1 MHEYG
6 MHHIHIDSINVDSL
20 ALVNA
25 NIPKK
30 DQKTGKRLPFFYF
43 WVKDHFYQRSPENF
57 KKTTWSFSDDPKPI
71 ESNPELQQKLI
82 KDKPDIIG
90 LGVYGWNID
99 IVLKNAEWYRKN
111 NPNALIIA
119 GGPSAEATKEF
130 LDKNPA
136 IDLVILGPGIEI
148 FRRVIDARIDGDPV
162 LDVEGVSYLKHNEI
176 VKNKPLPRRHDPL
189 LINFVENFREEVTDL
204 INSYHEKYKDVIF
217 QSYFL
222 HGCPYSCSFCE
233 QGTSLWTKVNRRP
246 IEYMYKEI
254 DFLVQFKNID
264 YEIIDQNF
272 GIVKEYIDL
281 VKYFIAKNVDNNV
294 SFINPTMAKN
304 NIDNVFEIIELIN
317 SSSIKQ
323 AGLVRYSYLALQDTN
338 PDVLKLNGRPM
349 SNEFEKIEKFKEVT
363 KHQRYNLNQV
373 DVIVGLPGQSY
384 ETLSNTLYDL
394 FQNDLLSQRPPNLYR
409 VIPNS
414 PLTDDNKIYH
424 ETGEAW
430 HRMTSV
436 SGMKYI
442 ELDGVDY
449 TSTQN
454 RNNYLIKSDTI
465 NSTEIMTVYYMFV
478 LLSHVSGMTRWI
490 DTPLRYLKNYHGKSD
505 KDFVRSFTRFFN
517 PDNRHL
523 LPDCVVKDLDAM
535 CRWFTGKDKFL
546 MRRDNDDIGFL
557 VHETMPR
564 YRFHFNYDEM
574 SDLFHRI
581 LSDTIGKDDAL
592 LDDLME
598 WQRFMTL
605 TPGKEKTSGISY
617 NYDDIARKKSDIYYL
632 SNFDLEFDLLDRN
645 SILEKIKNYEHIHLI
660 PKISWTEIDSG
671 LQQPLNI
678 KQYHESRV

>member
-1 MHEYG
+1 

-20 ALVNA
+20 ALVHG

-43 WVKDHFYQRSPENF
+43 WVKDHFYQRSPANF
-57 KKTTWSFSDDPKPI
+57 KKTAWSFSDDPKPI

-130 LDKNPA
+130 LSKNPA

-148 FRRVIDARIDGDPV
+148 FRRVIDACIDGVPV
-162 LDVEGVSYLKHNEI
+162 RDVEGVSYLKNHEI
-176 VKNKPLPRRHDPL
+176 VRNKPLPRKHDPL

-294 SFINPTMAKN
+294 SFVNPTMAKN

-317 SSSIKQ
+317 SSSITQ

-384 ETLSNTLYDL
+384 ETLSNTLYEL
-394 FQNDLLSQRPPNLYR
+394 FHHDLLSQRPPNLYR

-414 PLTDDNKIYH
+414 PLTDDNKIYY

-430 HRMTSV
+430 HRMIAV

-454 RNNYLIKSDTI
+454 RNNYLIRSDTL
-465 NSTEIMTVYYMFV
+465 NPTEIMTAYYMFV

-490 DTPLRYLKNYHGKSD
+490 DTPLKYLKNYHGKTD
-505 KDFVRSFTRFFN
+505 EDFVKSFTKFFN

-523 LPDCVVKDLDAM
+523 LPDCVAKDLDAM

-557 VHETMPR
+557 VHENMPR

-581 LSDTIGKDDAL
+581 LSDTIGKDDVL
-592 LDDLME
+592 LRDFMK
-598 WQRFMTL
+598 WQRFMTFL
-605 TPGKEKTSGISY
+605 PGKEKTSGISY
-617 NYDDIARKKSDIYYL
+617 NYDDIAGKKSDVYYL
-632 SNFDLEFDLLDRN
+632 SNFDLKFDLLDRD
-645 SILEKIKNYEHIHLI
+645 SVLEKLKHHEHLHLI
-660 PKISWTEIDSG
+660 PEISWTEIDAG
-671 LQQPLNI
+671 LQQPLHI
-678 KQYHESRV
+678 AKHHESRV

>member
-1 MHEYG
+1 

-20 ALVNA
+20 ALVHR

-43 WVKDHFYQRSPENF
+43 WLKDHFYQRSPANF

-71 ESNPELQQKLI
+71 ESNPELQQKLG
-82 KDKPDIIG
+82 KHKLDIIG
-90 LGVYGWNID
+90 LSVYGWNID
-99 IVLKNAEWYRKN
+99 IILKNAQWYRKN
-111 NPNALIIA
+111 YPDALIIA

-130 LDKNPA
+130 LSGNPA

-148 FRRVIDARIDGDPV
+148 FRRCIDARVNGDPV
-162 LDVEGVSYLKHNEI
+162 LDVEGVSYLKDHKI
-176 VKNKPLPRRHDPL
+176 VKNKPLPRRHDLL
-189 LINFVENFREEVTDL
+189 LINFVENFRDEVTDL

-246 IEYMYKEI
+246 LEYMYKEI
-254 DFLVQFKNID
+254 DFLVQFNNIE

-349 SNEFEKIEKFKEVT
+349 SNEYEKIEKFKEIT
-363 KHQRYNLNQV
+363 KHQKYNLNQV
-373 DVIVGLPGQSY
+373 DIIVGLPGQSY

-394 FQNDLLSQRPPNLYR
+394 FHHDLLSQRPPNLYR

-436 SGMKYI
+436 SGMKYL
-442 ELDGVDY
+442 ERDGVDY

-465 NSTEIMTVYYMFV
+465 NSTEIMTAYYMFV

-505 KDFVRSFTRFFN
+505 KDLVKSYTKFFN

-523 LPDCVVKDLDAM
+523 LPDCVTKDLEAM

-564 YRFHFNYDEM
+564 YRFHFNYDDM

-581 LSDTIGKDDAL
+581 LLDTIGKDDAL
-592 LDDLME
+592 LDDIMK
-598 WQRFMTL
+598 WQRFITF
-605 TPGKEKTSGISY
+605 TPGKEKTSGVSY
-617 NYDDIARKKSDIYYL
+617 NYDDIARKKSDVYYL

-645 SILEKIKNYEHIHLI
+645 GVLEKIKNYEHIHLI
-660 PKISWTEIDSG
+660 PKISWTEIDTG

-678 KQYHESRV
+678 EQHHESRV

>member
-1 MHEYG
+1 

-20 ALVNA
+20 ALVHR

-43 WVKDHFYQRSPENF
+43 WLKDHFYQRSPANF
-57 KKTTWSFSDDPKPI
+57 KKTAWSFSDDPKPI
-71 ESNPELQQKLI
+71 ENNPELQQKLI

-111 NPNALIIA
+111 NPDALIIA

-130 LDKNPA
+130 LEKNPA

-148 FRRVIDARIDGDPV
+148 FRRVIDACIDGDPV
-162 LDVEGVSYLKHNEI
+162 RDVEGVSYLKDQVI
-176 VKNKPLPRRHDPL
+176 VKNKPLPRRHDLL
-189 LINFVENFREEVTDL
+189 LINFVENFRDEVTDL

-246 IEYMYKEI
+246 IEHMYKEI

-363 KHQRYNLNQV
+363 KHQKYNLNQV
-373 DVIVGLPGQSY
+373 DIIVGLPGQSY

-394 FQNDLLSQRPPNLYR
+394 FHHDLLSQRPPNLYR

-414 PLTDDNKIYH
+414 PLTDDNKINH

-436 SGMKYI
+436 SGMKYL
-442 ELDGVDY
+442 EQDGVDY

-465 NSTEIMTVYYMFV
+465 DSTEIMTAYYMFV

-505 KDFVRSFTRFFN
+505 KDFVRSFTKFFN

-523 LPDCVVKDLDAM
+523 LPNCVAKDLEAL
-535 CRWFTGKDKFL
+535 CRWLTGKDKFL

-574 SDLFHRI
+574 SELFHRI
-581 LSDTIGKDDAL
+581 LLDTIGKDDPL
-592 LDDLME
+592 LDDLMK
-598 WQRFMTL
+598 WQRFITF
-605 TPGKEKTSGISY
+605 TPGKEKTRGISY
-617 NYDDIARKKSDIYYL
+617 NYDDIARKKSDVYYL
-632 SNFDLEFDLLDRN
+632 SNFDLEFDLLDRD
-645 SILEKIKNYEHIHLI
+645 SVLEKIKNYEHIHLI
-660 PKISWTEIDSG
+660 PKISWTEIDTG
-671 LQQPLNI
+671 LQQPLTI
-678 KQYHESRV
+678 EQYHESRV